1 MFSKGRPMRRG
12 LAVALGTLSMWGAGC
27 DSRPPEA
34 AEPPAR
40 EEAAPIALGGAFV
53 AVPRTLT
60 PETQQRLREGLGQSV
75 AALQD
80 DPSETFYLAIRKSEL
95 GQRYFLSAYLKQHF
109 PGEMYAGQA
118 SSLGTRVVSFQ
129 VQNGKLFVFD
139 VDERKVRSDV
149 FDPQVL
155 VEAWPLVTDHKV
167 FNGLRGSDEYV
178 LFDPAAGL
186 NRFGVVDDVEASYGF
201 RFEVQL
207 SFSQRFRELADGI
220 TFEQLFMGYSS
231 LPHGGVPANQGV
243 ERNPYRSAGTLG
255 LALRRYRE
263 GEGYTP
269 TALPPREHYFRSLPV
284 LVPNSGGRTAQVAS
298 KWNIHPGMK
307 PIEWVLSDSLVR
319 AQRDPRFKD
328 YDLLGAARR
337 GVENWNAAFGFPVFT
352 TRVAQPGESFADDD
366 TNALIFDLDTSFG
379 AAFADWRT
387 NPNTGE
393 VRGASVYLSS
403 SMVMTSLRF
412 YSDDAPALAPSVEVP
427 SAPAAAAPSLSWND
441 MRAERLCT
449 LDAREVEALTA
460 SSGQGALAASV
471 LPSLTKKEKVE
482 RAFTHLVLHE
492 IGHTLGLRHNFKG
505 SFSLPATSTMEYVDI
520 FEQPYRDTPGP
531 YDEAAVRYLYGLS
544 SALPSQPFCTDP
556 DTALDPSC
564 NRYDSTANPLE
575 LYYGVNY
582 REWFDA
588 TLAGL
593 VSAPSDASINVVS
606 QYVRAGA
613 TSQVRLRAFD
623 VLMQGI
629 RAPIAP
635 QVLASSPRYASV
647 ADTMARR
654 IFQRL
659 YLDPASSRG
668 LFTADPPVDPLLTP
682 AILEQ
687 LRANLLN
694 VDGVRSY
701 PTRRVVVDI
710 LKKMQRYEAYAI
722 LREAREA
729 LTAARPGLSGNE
741 LLAADDLASRIDRA
755 LWPYFN

>member
-12 LAVALGTLSMWGAGC
+12 LVVALGTLSMLGAGC
-27 DSRPPEA
+27 DARPPESA
-34 AEPPAR
+34 APPAR
-40 EEAAPIALGGAFV
+40 EEVAPIALGGAFV

-60 PETQQRLREGLGQSV
+60 AETQQRLREGLGQSV
-75 AALQD
+75 AALKGD
-80 DPSETFYLAIRKSEL
+80 ASETFYLAIRKSEL

-109 PGEMYAGQA
+109 PGEMYGGQA
-118 SSLGTRVVSFQ
+118 TSLGTRVVSFQ

-139 VDERKVRSDV
+139 VDERKVRSDL

-155 VEAWPLVTDHKV
+155 VEAWPLVTDHEA

-186 NRFGVVDDVEASYGF
+186 NRFGVVDDLEAPYGY

-207 SFSQRFRELADGI
+207 AFSQRFRELADGI

-231 LPHGGVPANQGV
+231 LPHGGLPANQGV
-243 ERNPYRSAGTLG
+243 ETNPYRGAGTLG

-269 TALPPREHYFRSLPV
+269 TALPPREHYFRSRPL
-284 LVPNSGGRTAQVAS
+284 LVPHSGGKTAQVAS

-319 AQRDPRFKD
+319 AQQDPRFQG
-328 YDLLGAARR
+328 YDLLGAAKR
-337 GVENWNAAFGFPVFT
+337 GVEGWNAAFGFPVFT
-352 TRVAQPGESFADDD
+352 ARVAQPGESFADDD
-366 TNALIFDLDTSFG
+366 TNALLFDLDTTFG
-379 AAFADWRT
+379 AAFANWRT

-393 VRGASVYLSS
+393 VRGASVYVSS
-403 SMVMTSLRF
+403 SIVMTTLRF
-412 YSDDAPALAPSVEVP
+412 LSDDAPALAPSVEAP
-427 SAPAAAAPSLSWND
+427 SALAAAPSLSWNG
-441 MRAERLCT
+441 MRAERLCA
-449 LDAREVEALTA
+449 LDARALEALTA

-505 SFSLPATSTMEYVDI
+505 SFSLPATSVMEYVDI
-520 FEQPYRDTPGP
+520 YEQPYRDTPGP

-556 DTALDPSC
+556 DTSVDPSC
-564 NRYDSTANPLE
+564 NRYDTTANPLE
-575 LYYGVNY
+575 LFHGVNY

-588 TLAGL
+588 ALAGL
-593 VSAPSDASINVVS
+593 APAPSDVSINGVA
-606 QYVRAGA
+606 QHVRAGA
-613 TSQVRLRAFD
+613 SPQVRLRAFEL
-623 VLMQGI
+623 LMHGI

-635 QVLASSPRYASV
+635 EVLASSPRYPSL

-659 YLDPASSRG
+659 YLDPASARG
-668 LFTADPPVDPLLTP
+668 LFTADPPVDALLTP

-694 VDGVRSY
+694 VDGVRGY
-701 PTRRVVVDI
+701 PTRRVVVDV
-710 LKKMQRYEAYAI
+710 LKKLQRYEAYAI
-722 LREAREA
+722 LREARDA

-755 LWPYFN
+755 LSPYFN